1 MKEFTGRERMLSDW
15 EDILVAIFRAQSGE
29 TNITYDRNEKGN
41 VIGIN
46 GEMTIGFEMGLPPDF
61 IKDSAEAL
69 RVAIAEA
76 EKASNEE
83 GTITSKQKTMIEWF
97 ETRNSIVL
105 AESGE
110 LKISYHKNDFA
121 GGIVVGVV
129 VEWALQFGGE
139 VESMLSEEQRA
150 VVDEAKAKNA

>member
-15 EDILVAIFRAQSGE
+15 EDVLIAIFRAQSGE
-29 TNITYDRNEKGN
+29 SDITYDRNDAGN
-41 VIGIN
+41 VVGIT
-46 GEMTIGFEMGLPPDF
+46 GEMNIGFEMGLPPDF

-69 RVAIAEA
+69 KIAIAEA
-76 EKASNEE
+76 EQASNEK
-83 GTITSKQKTMIEWF
+83 GTITSKQKAMIEWF

-110 LKISYHKNDFA
+110 FKISYHKNEFA

-129 VEWALQFGGE
+129 VEWTLQFGGE
-139 VESMLSEEQRA
+139 VDPMLSEEQREM
-150 VVDEAKAKNA
+150 VDEAKSK